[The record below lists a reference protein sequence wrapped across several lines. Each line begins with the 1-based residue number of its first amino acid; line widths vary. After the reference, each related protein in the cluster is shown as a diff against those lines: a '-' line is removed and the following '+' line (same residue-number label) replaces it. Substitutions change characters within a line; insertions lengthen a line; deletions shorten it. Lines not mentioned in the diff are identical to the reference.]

1 MVFSI
6 ATEYYQLSIILIL
19 AAFAIPIARKISVVD
34 IPVLIVIGILF
45 GPVLGLIKYE
55 YSSSFM
61 LDFGGFG
68 FGILG
73 IIFILYFESH
83 HMEIRTIRRYL
94 GRIVSLDTL
103 GVIITAV
110 VSGAVFSYVFQAPF
124 SVGFLFG
131 AIVSPTDPAT
141 LIPLFKKLKVREEIS
156 STLIGESMFND
167 PISIVLV
174 SIALFIVDPTS
185 SYSAF
190 FSTFVSHL
198 GLIPGSIAEF
208 FVQIAIPAVIGIVV
222 GILVILINKIMNFE
236 NLVVAFMIG
245 IVILEFIALQAS
257 KITPFP
263 AVIAT
268 GAIVGNFSD
277 KTIFWNRETAFSEN
291 LAVLSEAIIFIAI
304 GSMMLKSDIVHYAL
318 YGIIF
323 TAALLLFIRPLAVFI
338 SMSPFFRG
346 RRKVSNSSILFYSA
360 VGPRG
365 IVSIVLSV
373 LPLSIGAATHNPTL
387 LLYGPI
393 IAVVTSFVV
402 LFSII
407 LNTLY
412 VPVISKMRPF
422 GKSSENEQAFVPG
435 KEL

>member
-1 MVFSI
+1 MVFNI
-6 ATEYYQLSIILIL
+6 TTEYYQLSLILIL
-19 AAFAIPIARKISVVD
+19 AAFAIPLARKISVVD
-34 IPVLIVIGILF
+34 VPILIIIGILF
-45 GPVLGLIKYE
+45 GPALGIIKYE
-55 YSSSFM
+55 YASSFM

-73 IIFILYFESH
+73 IVFILYFESH
-83 HMEIRTIRRYL
+83 HLDIKAIRRYFA
-94 GRIVSLDTL
+94 RIVSLDTV
-103 GVIITAV
+103 GVIVTALLAGV
-110 VSGAVFSYVFQAPF
+110 IFSYVFKAPF

-131 AIVSPTDPAT
+131 AIISPTDPAT
-141 LIPLFKKLKVREEIS
+141 LIPLFKKISVKEEIS
-156 STLIGESMFND
+156 STIVGESMFND

-190 FSTFVSHL
+190 FSTFVSHV
-198 GLIPGSIAEF
+198 GLIPGSVLEF
-208 FVQIAIPAVIGIVV
+208 LVQIIIPALIGIVV
-222 GILVILINKIMNFE
+222 GVLVIVINKIMNFE

-268 GAIVGNFSD
+268 GAIIGNFSG
-277 KTIFWNRETAFSEN
+277 KTIFWSRETAFSEN
-291 LAVLSEAIIFIAI
+291 LAVLSEAIIFVAI
-304 GSMMLKSDIVHYAL
+304 GGMLLRSDIVSYAL
-318 YGIIF
+318 YGLLF
-323 TAALLLFIRPLAVFI
+323 TGLLLLVVRPVAVLV
-338 SMSPFFRG
+338 SMLPFFRG
-346 RRKVSNSSILFYSA
+346 RRKIDKASMAFYSA

-373 LPLSIGAATHNPTL
+373 LPLSIGALTHNVYL
-387 LLYGPI
+387 LTYGPI
-393 IAVVTSFVV
+393 ITVITSFIV

-412 VPVISKMRPF
+412 VPFISKMKLFRQ
-422 GKSSENEQAFVPG
+422 SSTGEQNLLPG
-435 KEL
+435 KES